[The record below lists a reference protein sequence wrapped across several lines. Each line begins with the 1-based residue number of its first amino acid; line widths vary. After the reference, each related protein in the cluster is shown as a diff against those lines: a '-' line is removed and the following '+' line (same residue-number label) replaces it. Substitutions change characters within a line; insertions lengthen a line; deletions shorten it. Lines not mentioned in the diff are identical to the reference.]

1 MGFGRDTKR
10 QMIIAVDKAQKDG
23 KHTVKH
29 SQIENLGH
37 ELVFLPLPVGD
48 YILVDEAVAEVIKR
62 RGEKLKKIDLIGVTR
77 RSVDSKYGMEEIYGD
92 VIGKQHERFRD
103 ELILAQQNNIQLIIL
118 IESAPEVKCLD
129 DVKRWKN
136 WKQLYAYCKR
146 HKIPSGKGMMERIE
160 DFVSHGGQKPPV
172 NGEHLYKAMLT
183 MSEKYGVKWAFCNPA
198 STGKAIIY
206 LLTK

>member
-1 MGFGRDTKR
+1 
-10 QMIIAVDKAQKDG
+10 MIIAVDKAQKDG
-23 KHTVKH
+23 KHIVKH
-29 SQIENLGH
+29 SQIESLGH

-62 RGEKLKKIDLIGVTR
+62 RGDKLKKMDLIGVTR
-77 RSVDSKYGMEEIYGD
+77 RSVDTKAHCEEVYQNI
-92 VIGKQHERFRD
+92 IGKSHERFRD

-146 HKIPSGKGMMERIE
+146 HKIPSGQGMMERIE
-160 DFVSHGGQKPPV
+160 DFVAHGGQKPPV
-172 NGEHLYKAMLT
+172 SGEQLYKAMLT

-198 STGKAIIY
+198 DTGKAIIY
-206 LLTK
+206 LLTMKGDEANK

>member
-1 MGFGRDTKR
+1 
-10 QMIIAVDKAQKDG
+10 MIIAVDKAQKEG
-23 KHTVKH
+23 KHDIKH
-29 SQIENLGH
+29 NQLIEMSH

-48 YILVDEAVAEVIKR
+48 YILVDDAVAEVIKR
-62 RGEKLKKIDLIGVTR
+62 RGDKLKKMDLIGVTR

-103 ELILAQQNNIQLIIL
+103 ELILAKQNRIQLIIL

-146 HKIPSGKGMMERIE
+146 HKIPSGQGMMERIE

-172 NGEHLYKAMLT
+172 GGEQLYKTMLT
-183 MSEKYGVKWAFCNPA
+183 ISEKYNVKWDFCDPA
-198 STGKAIIY
+198 DTGRRILEI
-206 LLTK
+206 LTANRGA